1 MKVTLH
7 RRRGGV
13 EGIYR
18 CVISDSTNVTQTIYI
33 GLYTACT
40 GGRHLL
46 YTSVCIPTHTPHQ
59 LLVMQ
64 LKSEEKPGWV
74 TSLYIG
80 KTHHCLYANINF
92 VVLLCCVFG

>member
-18 CVISDSTNVTQTIYI
+18 CEIHDSTNVIQTIYI
-33 GLYTACT
+33 GVYTACA
-40 GGRHLL
+40 GEWHLL
-46 YTSVCIPTHTPHQ
+46 YTSVCLPTHTSPQ

-64 LKSEEKPGWV
+64 LK
-74 TSLYIG
+74 I
-80 KTHHCLYANINF
+80 
-92 VVLLCCVFG
+92 